1 MGEMLLNVDKAC
13 IDKRLGYE
21 VPDFIYEEA
30 LMHAKAKKKLL
41 VNLGYEHVKEPYW
54 LITVTAEYV
63 NRIFNLETYKRI
75 VEG

>member
-1 MGEMLLNVDKAC
+1 MLLNVDKAC

-30 LMHAKAKKKLL
+30 IAYAKRKQALL
-41 VNLGYEHVKEPYW
+41 VRLGYEHIKEPYW

-63 NRIFNLETYKRI
+63 NQIFDLERYKA
-75 VEG
+75 VMEG

>member
-1 MGEMLLNVDKAC
+1 
-13 IDKRLGYE
+13 
-21 VPDFIYEEA
+21 
-30 LMHAKAKKKLL
+30 MHAKAKKKLL